1 MPRPQRVKAGCA
13 SDAARR
19 NGEGAR
25 LNSLLITSL
34 TRRGCAALLSY
45 TTLKPRPPV
54 GSQLPAEIP
63 STGTGKRHP
72 SDVPLFSPHHR
83 ARAQRHRRS
92 LQGPSPQQAHFQ
104 GQAFCSVFPSTGL
117 THCIKQLP
125 ALRVSWASLQTALS
139 ACGRPGS
146 AGGARHTFL
155 KHSAINP
162 QERPFIPFS

>member
-1 MPRPQRVKAGCA
+1 MRIRCSQEKRGG
-13 SDAARR
+13 SAAQLAIDHLPDK
-19 NGEGAR
+19 ER
-25 LNSLLITSL
+25 LCSTAQLHHAQT
-34 TRRGCAALLSY
+34 
-45 TTLKPRPPV
+45 RPPV

-63 STGTGKRHP
+63 STGTGKCHP

-83 ARAQRHRRS
+83 ARAQRHQRS

-162 QERPFIPFS
+162 QERPFVPFS